1 RIQPATKPLRN
12 KFLSSSSRK
21 NKGRT
26 KFCSAKI
33 TPQIFVTFATLTLAF
48 SAVAGVD
55 VTSKAASKTAGR
67 KGVDHEKITIL
78 PAND

>member
-1 RIQPATKPLRN
+1 N

-21 NKGRT
+21 NKGRA
-26 KFCSAKI
+26 KFFSAKN
-33 TPQIFVTFATLTLAF
+33 TPQIFATFATLTLAF
-48 SAVAGVD
+48 SAVAGVP

-67 KGVDHEKITIL
+67 KGVSNGEITIL